1 VANKILEDIA
11 SYAAHPQNRRS
22 PGETIM
28 RSITLVVL
36 LFASIGFLTSCE
48 KKINNPLSDPHPAI
62 KNTVFT
68 AKPTEGGGLLTSQI
82 MRSYTNETPPRYQMK
97 HEFGDLGIEV
107 GYQYIGKGIINDNSK
122 VDVYL
127 ISLRIG
133 DKPTEYEAVFY
144 EGGSKVIDRPEIKLT
159 FKQEKAN
166 N

>member
-1 VANKILEDIA
+1 
-11 SYAAHPQNRRS
+11 
-22 PGETIM
+22 M
-28 RSITLVVL
+28 RSVMSVVL
-36 LFASIGFLTSCE
+36 LFAGIAFLTSCE
-48 KKINNPLSDPHPAI
+48 KKLHNPLSDPHPAI
-62 KNTVFT
+62 KDTVFT
-68 AKPTEGGGLLTSQI
+68 AKPTKGGESLTSQI

-107 GYQYIGKGIINDNSK
+107 GYQYIGKGIVNDNSK

-127 ISLRIG
+127 ISLRFG
-133 DKPTEYEAVFY
+133 DEPTEYEAVFY